1 MFTVEAEVMEAV
13 LATFGGIL
21 ILLSIGGGTF
31 MKTKFVQTDQY
42 VPAGDRIA
50 SGLIGAALIAI
61 SLVLNID
68 APSVSVIGTFAIF
81 AGLTVLYAIFLF
93 ATKT

>member
-1 MFTVEAEVMEAV
+1 MEAV

-21 ILLSIGGGTF
+21 ILLGIGGGTF

-50 SGLIGAALIAI
+50 SGLIGAPLIAI
-61 SLVLNID
+61 SLVLNIG
-68 APSVSVIGTFAIF
+68 APSISVVGTFVIF
-81 AGLTVLYAIFLF
+81 AGLSVLYAIFLF